1 MNEYSEKIH
10 YERHLNHMN
19 SNKKINEDEQIP
31 NKFYNSLDVPED
43 ASNLK
48 KFIPSEATLTFVPD
62 GECRKSIAQ
71 LARNI
76 RLIISDY
83 SGNPDKRCRDINYWF
98 SGKIKTCKSNTGK
111 DISSD
116 STTVFNDITWNKKG
130 EDVKVCKREEDPYK
144 TKPVEIMKKLD
155 DYCEIRDN
163 NRCNILKDKNEC
175 IKYNSYVNRKKQY
188 FSDEK
193 KKICDTSDCSR
204 NNYTIDA
211 NCTLNNMEDTFREI
225 NCDCLYKKDE
235 LQKPDHIIK
244 GRSPLEIGFFIIV
257 SLILFYLFILFLEKV
272 K

>member
-31 NKFYNSLDVPED
+31 HKFDMLLDKHED
-43 ASNLK
+43 VSNLQSL
-48 KFIPSEATLTFVPD
+48 IQSSATLTFVSNE
-62 GECRKSIAQ
+62 ECKKNLAQ

-76 RLIISDY
+76 RLIIFEY
-83 SGNPDKRCRDINYWF
+83 SGNPEKRCRDINYWMND
-98 SGKIKTCKSNTGK
+98 KIKTCNEKHQVN
-111 DISSD
+111 IS
-116 STTVFNDITWNKKG
+116 TEAKIVFNDIKWKKG
-130 EDVKVCKREEDPYK
+130 DEYDIVCKREVDPYK
-144 TKPVEIMKKLD
+144 SKSVEIMKKLD